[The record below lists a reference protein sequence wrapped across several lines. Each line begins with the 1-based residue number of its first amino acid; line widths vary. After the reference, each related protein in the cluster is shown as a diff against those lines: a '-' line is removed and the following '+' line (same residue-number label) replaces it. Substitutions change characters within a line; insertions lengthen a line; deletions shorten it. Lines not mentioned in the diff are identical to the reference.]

1 MDNKGERN
9 MKVSG
14 QRVKKLLGADLK
26 ARHKKEVVDLD
37 QYVNPLIH
45 KQIHGDKVYVPL
57 NLDRVWN
64 QIS

>member
-1 MDNKGERN
+1 

-14 QRVKKLLGADLK
+14 QRLEKLLGADLK
-26 ARHKKEVVDLD
+26 ARHKKGVVDLD
-37 QYVNPLIH
+37 QYVNLIIH
-45 KQIHGDKVYVPL
+45 KQIHGDKVYFPL